1 MARVAADS
9 TNLPALTPRVV
20 TEQDVRPLVRDSSKR
35 PLLKATAVAEWL
47 EVSEWRVYDLV
58 RQDLI
63 PHVKMGRNVRFDHDA
78 IEGWIAEGGTALP
91 GGWRRE
97 QK

>member
-1 MARVAADS
+1 MSTLAADS
-9 TNLPALTPRVV
+9 TNLPVPTPRVV
-20 TEQDVRPLVRDSSKR
+20 PEQDVHPLARDASKR
-35 PLLKATAVAEWL
+35 PLLKATAVAGWL

-63 PHVKMGRNVRFDHDA
+63 PHVKMGHNVRFDHDA

-91 GGWRRE
+91 GGWRRD